1 MDILTFTLEVI
12 KATAWPLSAI
22 LIVIL
27 LKEPLAALLKQM
39 KTLKY
44 KDVEIDFGEKIDSVT
59 QEASKELP
67 EVPATT
73 EVEDEKIK
81 ELAQLSPRGAVLEA
95 WINVESAFKEAAQR
109 HGFIDDKINPFQPG
123 KFSSIIYQ
131 FQVSEH
137 IGKGTIEIFQKLNRL
152 RNEAV
157 HLEEFSFDSKA
168 AVEFIQLANRLIK
181 IFEEA

>member
-1 MDILTFTLEVI
+1 MTYYNYKGETMSD
-12 KATAWPLSAI
+12 
-22 LIVIL
+22 
-27 LKEPLAALLKQM
+27 
-39 KTLKY
+39 KY
-44 KDVEIDFGEKIDSVT
+44 IQPEIT
-59 QEASKELP
+59 QEMIDTHGFTPDEY
-67 EVPATT
+67 
-73 EVEDEKIK
+73 EKIK

-109 HGFIDDKINPFQPG
+109 HGFIDDKINPFHPG

-131 FQVSEH
+131 FEVGEH
-137 IGKGTIEIFQKLNRL
+137 MGKGTIEIFQKLNRL

-168 AVEFIQLANRLIK
+168 ALEFIQLANRLIK